1 MSEAA
6 LHDISSRQGM
16 IRFFNGYGG
25 QRVEELG
32 RGKLQRP
39 LVKTQLLE
47 TTGHVNG
54 GRRTT
59 LEDILRKQKLVTK
72 RLDDTLFYVTD
83 AEGRGEAFAEPLN
96 PRVMAVYSTA
106 KAREFDAWVKPLVQ
120 QSSDLDFV
128 WLSGLAFNELWK
140 YVVESTEPYRY
151 VRLSFS
157 HQRLF
162 DGGDED
168 EVGERGDEQGD
179 EESEDGLERR
189 ATTSRLSDRL
199 RELEN
204 KLGQLQKLYSPFFAI
219 SQLRMPSTTG
229 RGGHD
234 FYDNGRVTNRG
245 GDFLEH
251 RTQISFVADIYERLL
266 ALTEEKAW
274 YAIGGRQDGEPGRRL
289 DGVPV
294 RVRFREPLNATA
306 FDRWMES
313 TFANRRN
320 RFRLWGVP
328 TRLGPTRAHVHGVDQ
343 HLWQPVH
350 LELTSTGC
358 TILLPQNSCANIVHR
373 FVTNIQRYIDP
384 GAVAF
389 VGTTPYEE
397 LVETAI
403 REALR
408 RDVRG

>member
-1 MSEAA
+1 
-6 LHDISSRQGM
+6 M
-16 IRFFNGYGG
+16 IRFFDGYGS
-25 QRVEELG
+25 QRLEELG
-32 RGKLQRP
+32 KGKLQRP

-47 TTGHVNG
+47 TTGHFDG
-54 GRRTT
+54 DRRSG
-59 LEDILRKQKLVTK
+59 LQDLLRKQKLVVK
-72 RLDDTLFYVTD
+72 SLDETLFYVTD
-83 AEGRGEAFAEPLN
+83 AQRRGEAFVEPLN
-96 PRVMAVYSTA
+96 ARIMAVYGTA

-140 YVVESTEPYRY
+140 YVVDSTEPYRY

-162 DGGDED
+162 DVSDED
-168 EVGERGDEQGD
+168 EAREHEEYVAD
-179 EESEDGLERR
+179 EEMEDGVERR

-199 RELEN
+199 RELQN
-204 KLGQLQKLYSPFFAI
+204 RLGLLQELYSPFFAI

-251 RTQISFVADIYERLL
+251 RSQISFVADIYERLL
-266 ALTEEKAW
+266 ALTEDKAW
-274 YAIGGRQDGEPGRRL
+274 YAIEPPHDGGPVRRL
-289 DGVPV
+289 DGMPV
-294 RVRFREPLNATA
+294 RVRFREPLNAAA
-306 FDRWMES
+306 FDHWMEN

-328 TRLGPTRAHVHGVDQ
+328 TRLGPTKVHVHGVDQ

-384 GAVAF
+384 GARAF
-389 VGTTPYEE
+389 VGSTPYEE
-397 LVETAI
+397 LVARAI

-408 RDVRG
+408 RDARR